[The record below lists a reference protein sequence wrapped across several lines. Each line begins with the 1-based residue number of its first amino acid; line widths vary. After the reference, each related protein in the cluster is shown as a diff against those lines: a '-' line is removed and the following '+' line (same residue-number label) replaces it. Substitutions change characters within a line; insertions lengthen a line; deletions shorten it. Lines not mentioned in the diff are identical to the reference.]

1 MDGPRR
7 SNFTRRQLVGG
18 GAIVASAG
26 VLAGYGHFAL
36 GDDFEEHVAGVL
48 GISTPLAKRLLE
60 GSRQRLP
67 DVEYRARAAAFTIA
81 TTLPVSLLGIH
92 PLRERAV
99 GGFVRT
105 LIDTSA
111 DNLRYLGLQ
120 KDIESQACDGLVR
133 A

>member
-7 SNFTRRQLVGG
+7 SNFTRRQLLGG

-81 TTLPVSLLGIH
+81 TTLPVSLLGVH

-105 LIDTSA
+105 LIDGSA

-120 KDIESQACDGLVR
+120 KNLESQACDGLLR
-133 A
+133 P

>member
-1 MDGPRR
+1 VAGSRR
-7 SNFTRRQLVGG
+7 SNFTRRQFLGG

-36 GDDFEEHVAGVL
+36 GDEFEEHVAGVL

-60 GSRQRLP
+60 VSRQRLP
-67 DVEYRARAAAFTIA
+67 DVDYRARAAAFTIA

-105 LIDTSA
+105 LIDSST

-120 KDIESQACDGLVR
+120 KNLDSEACDGLVR

>member
-48 GISTPLAKRLLE
+48 GISTPLAKRLVE
-60 GSRQRLP
+60 GSRHRLP

-81 TTLPVSLLGIH
+81 LASAVFIGNTT
-92 PLRERAV
+92 
-99 GGFVRT
+99 
-105 LIDTSA
+105 TSGSA
-111 DNLRYLGLQ
+111 G
-120 KDIESQACDGLVR
+120 ACHDSPWL
-133 A
+133 

>member
-7 SNFTRRQLVGG
+7 SNFTRRQLLSG
-18 GAIVASAG
+18 GAIIASAG
-26 VLAGYGHFAL
+26 VLAGYGHFAV
-36 GDDFEEHVAGVL
+36 GDEFEEHVAGVL

-60 GSRQRLP
+60 GSRQRLS
-67 DVEYRARAAAFTIA
+67 DVDYRARAAAFTIA

-105 LIDTSA
+105 LISTSA

-133 A
+133 T